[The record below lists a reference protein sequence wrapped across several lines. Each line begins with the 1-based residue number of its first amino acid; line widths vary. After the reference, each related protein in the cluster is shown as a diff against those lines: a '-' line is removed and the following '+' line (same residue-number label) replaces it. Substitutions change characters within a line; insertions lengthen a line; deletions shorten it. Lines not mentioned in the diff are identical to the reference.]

1 MSRSANPK
9 IPLLETVYYR
19 QLVIM
24 GSRGLPALRF
34 PALFE
39 MISAG
44 RLNMEKLIKTR
55 IALEDAGAA
64 LAKMD
69 NHEDVGIT
77 LIDRF

>member
-1 MSRSANPK
+1 
-9 IPLLETVYYR
+9 ETVYYR

-39 MISAG
+39 MISSG
-44 RLNMEKLIKTR
+44 RLNVERLIKTR
-55 IALEDAGAA
+55 ITLEGASAA

-77 LIDRF
+77 LINRF